1 MARIS
6 QRVHDNVHMFGD
18 LLGQTMKAQRGAEF
32 LEKVERIRTGAKS
45 ARRGSQEGRKQLE
58 ETLAGL
64 SEDELLPVARG
75 FNQFLNLANIAD
87 QYHLMRRRRDDDEP
101 AFENQMLAQVL
112 ERLKACNQCPDEL
125 ASVVAGLDIELVL
138 TAHPTEVSRR
148 TLIMKYDF
156 IAQQLAELDHAVL
169 PAAEREKHVETLR
182 SLVAEIWHTSEI
194 RSSQPTPQDEARWGF
209 AVIERSLWQAVPNV
223 LRHVDGVLREA
234 GAGALPLDAAPIRF
248 ASWMGG
254 DRDGNPNVT
263 AKVTRHVL
271 RIARWLAADLYL
283 RDVSQLTHELSML
296 EATPELLEA
305 AGKASNEPYRIV
317 LKRLR
322 ARLRHTRAELQNAIA
337 HDLPLPKDIIHD
349 RAELLDPLLLCYRS
363 LHECGMGLI
372 ADGDLLDTIRR
383 AATFG
388 LSLVRL
394 DIRQDS
400 SRHAEALDEITQWLG
415 LGSYLKW
422 SEERRQEFLLE
433 ELHSKRP
440 LLSRDFK
447 PSPDTK
453 EVLDTCGVIAR
464 APTESLGTYVISMAQ
479 AASDVLAVQLLL
491 KEAGVRRAMRV
502 APLFETLDDLGNA
515 AGVIQQLLELDD
527 YRQRLA
533 GPQEVMIGYSDSA
546 KDAGTTA
553 AAWAQYRAQEKL
565 VQVCQE
571 AGVELLLFHGRGG
584 TVGRGGGPAHEAI
597 LSQPPG
603 SVAGRF
609 RTTEQ
614 GEVIR
619 FKYGLPE
626 VAAQSLNLY
635 LAAVL
640 EATYLPPVAPKDEWR
655 KVMDRMAADGLAGYR
670 RVVREEPQFVDYFR
684 QATPEQELGRLPL
697 GSRPARR
704 RSGGIESLR
713 AIPWIFAWTQ
723 TRLMLPAWLGW
734 ETALEQAFARG
745 EEPIL
750 DEMRDQWPF
759 FRARI
764 DMLEMVLLK
773 ADSGIARLYD
783 ERLVEAELRPLGEQ
797 LFQRLK
803 QAVDNVLRLTGQ
815 EQLLERHPIA
825 RASISVRDTYLDPL
839 HLLQVEL
846 LARSREQ
853 GDQSPAIEQAMLVTV
868 AGIAAGLRNTG

>member
-32 LEKVERIRTGAKS
+32 LEKVELIRTGAKT

-75 FNQFLNLANIAD
+75 FSQFLNLANIAD

-125 ASVVAGLDIELVL
+125 AKVVAGLDIELVL

-169 PAAEREKHVETLR
+169 PAAEREKHVEKLR

-194 RSSQPTPQDEARWGF
+194 RSTQPTPQDEARWGF
-209 AVIERSLWQAVPNV
+209 AVIERSLWEAVPNV
-223 LRHVDGVLREA
+223 LRHVDGVLRDV
-234 GAGALPLDAAPIRF
+234 GAEPLPLDAAPIRF

-283 RDVSQLTHELSML
+283 RDISKLTHELSMQQ
-296 EATPELLEA
+296 ATPELLEA
-305 AGKASNEPYRIV
+305 AGQVSDEPYRVV

-322 ARLRHTRAELQNAIA
+322 ARLRYTRTELQTAIA
-337 HDLPLPKDIIHD
+337 KDLPLPQDIIHD

-363 LHECGMGLI
+363 LHACGMGQI

-400 SRHAEALDEITQWLG
+400 SRHAEAIDEITRWLG
-415 LGSYLKW
+415 LGSYLEW
-422 SEERRQEFLLE
+422 SEEQRQEFLLK

-440 LLSRDFK
+440 LLSRDFQA
-447 PSPDTK
+447 SPDTK

-502 APLFETLDDLGNA
+502 APLFETLDDLDNA
-515 AGVIQQLLELDD
+515 AGVIRQLLSLED
-527 YRQRLA
+527 YRKGLA

-553 AAWAQYRAQEKL
+553 AAWAQYRAQEQL

-571 AGVELLLFHGRGG
+571 ADVELLLFHGRGG

-626 VAAQSLNLY
+626 VAAQNLNLY

-655 KVMDRMAADGLAGYR
+655 AVMERMAADGLAGYR
-670 RVVREEPQFVDYFR
+670 QVVQEEPQFVEYFR

-734 ETALEQAFARG
+734 ESALDKAYARG
-745 EEPIL
+745 EEAVL

-783 ERLVEAELRPLGEQ
+783 ERLVESGLRPLGEQ
-797 LFQRLK
+797 LFQRLQ
-803 QAVDNVLRLTGQ
+803 QAVDNVLRLTAQ
-815 EQLLERHPIA
+815 EELFERHPIV

-853 GDQSPAIEQAMLVTV
+853 EELSPAIEQAMLVTV

>member
-18 LLGQTMKAQRGAEF
+18 LLGQTMKAERGEAF
-32 LEKVERIRTGAKS
+32 LHKVELIRTGAKA

-75 FNQFLNLANIAD
+75 FSQFLNLANIAD

-101 AFENQMLAQVL
+101 AFEDQMLTQVL
-112 ERLKACNQCPDEL
+112 ERLKACNQCPQAL
-125 ASVVAGLDIELVL
+125 TQVVAGLDIELVL

-148 TLIMKYDF
+148 TLIMKYDV
-156 IAQQLAELDHAVL
+156 IAQQLAELDHASL
-169 PAAEREKHVETLR
+169 PAAERERHVAKLR
-182 SLVAEIWHTSEI
+182 SLIAEVWHTSEI

-209 AVIERSLWQAVPNV
+209 AVIERSLWQAIPNV
-223 LRHVDGVLREA
+223 LRHVDEVLREQ
-234 GAGALPLDAAPIRF
+234 GAGPLPLDAAPIRF

-271 RIARWLAADLYL
+271 RMARWLAADLYL
-283 RDVSQLTHELSML
+283 RDISQLTHELSMQHGSD
-296 EATPELLEA
+296 ELA
-305 AGKASNEPYRIV
+305 AAVGTSSDEPYRVV

-322 ARLRHTRAELQNAIA
+322 TRLRHTRSELQNAIA
-337 HDLPLPKDIIHD
+337 HDLPLPQDIIHD
-349 RAELLDPLLLCYRS
+349 RAELLEPLLLCHRS
-363 LHECGMGLI
+363 LHACGMGLI

-383 AATFG
+383 VATFG

-400 SRHAEALDEITQWLG
+400 SRHAAAMDEITQWLG
-415 LGSYLKW
+415 LGSYLTW
-422 SEERRQEFLLE
+422 SEEQRQQFLLK

-440 LLSRDFK
+440 LLSRDFA
-447 PSPDTK
+447 PSADTR

-502 APLFETLDDLGNA
+502 APLFETLDDLDNA
-515 AGVIQQLLELDD
+515 AGVIRQLLALED
-527 YRQRLA
+527 YRARLA

-553 AAWAQYRAQEKL
+553 AAWAQYRAQEQL
-565 VQVCQE
+565 VQVCEE

-626 VAAQSLNLY
+626 VAAQNLNLY

-640 EATYLPPVAPKDEWR
+640 EATHLPPVAPKDEWR
-655 KVMDRMAADGLAGYR
+655 AVMERMAADGLQGYR
-670 RVVREEPQFVDYFR
+670 QVVREEPQFVDYFR

-734 ETALEQAFARG
+734 ESALEKAFARG
-745 EEPIL
+745 EEPVL

-783 ERLVEAELRPLGEQ
+783 ERLVEAQLRSLGEQ
-797 LFQRLK
+797 LFSRQQ
-803 QAVDNVLRLTGQ
+803 QAVENVLRLTGQ
-815 EQLLERHPIA
+815 EQLFERHPIV
-825 RASISVRDTYLDPL
+825 RASINVRDTYLDPL

-846 LARSREQ
+846 LSRSRGQTELC
-853 GDQSPAIEQAMLVTV
+853 PAIEQAMLVTV

>member
-18 LLGQTMKAQRGAEF
+18 LLGQTMKDQRGEGF

-75 FNQFLNLANIAD
+75 FSQFLNLANIAD

-101 AFENQMLAQVL
+101 AFEDQMLAQVL
-112 ERLKACNQCPDEL
+112 ERLKGCNQCPQQL
-125 ASVVAGLDIELVL
+125 AKAVAGLDIELVL

-156 IAQQLAELDHAVL
+156 IAQELAELDHAGL
-169 PAAEREKHVETLR
+169 PAAEREKHIQKLR
-182 SLVAEIWHTSEI
+182 SLIAEIWHTSEI

-209 AVIERSLWQAVPNV
+209 AVIERSLWEAIPNV
-223 LRHVDGVLREA
+223 LRHVDSVLREQ
-234 GAGALPLDAAPIRF
+234 GVGPLPLNAAPIRF

-271 RIARWLAADLYL
+271 RLARWLAADLYL
-283 RDVSQLTHELSML
+283 RDISQLTHELSMQR
-296 EATPELLEA
+296 ATPELLA
-305 AGKASNEPYRIV
+305 VVGQDSDEPYRV
-317 LKRLR
+317 LLKRLR
-322 ARLRHTRAELQNAIA
+322 ARLRHTRTELQNAIA
-337 HDLPLPKDIIHD
+337 QDLPLPQDIIHD
-349 RAELLDPLLLCYRS
+349 RAELLEPLLLCHRS
-363 LHECGMGLI
+363 LHECGMGMI

-400 SRHAEALDEITQWLG
+400 SRHAAAVNEITEWLG
-415 LGSYLKW
+415 LGSYLEW
-422 SEERRQEFLLE
+422 SEEQRQQFLLK
-433 ELHSKRP
+433 ELRNKRP
-440 LLSRDFK
+440 LLSRDFQA
-447 PSPDTK
+447 SADTR
-453 EVLDTCGVIAR
+453 EVLDTCAVIAR

-502 APLFETLDDLGNA
+502 APLFETLDDLDNA
-515 AGVIQQLLELDD
+515 AGVIRQLLSLDD
-527 YRQRLA
+527 YRERLA

-553 AAWAQYRAQEKL
+553 AAWAQYRAQEQL
-565 VQVCQE
+565 VQVCQQ

-626 VAAQSLNLY
+626 VAAQNLNLY

-640 EATYLPPVAPKDEWR
+640 EATHLPPVAPKDEWR
-655 KVMDRMAADGLAGYR
+655 AIMDRMADDGLQGYR
-670 RVVREEPQFVDYFR
+670 QVVREEPQFVDYFR

-734 ETALEQAFARG
+734 ESALEKAFARG
-745 EEPIL
+745 EEPLL

-783 ERLVEAELRPLGEQ
+783 ERLVEAGLRPLGEK
-797 LFQRLK
+797 LFQHL
-803 QAVDNVLRLTGQ
+803 QMAVDNVLRLTGQ
-815 EQLLERHPIA
+815 EQLFERHPVV
-825 RASISVRDTYLDPL
+825 RASISMRDTYLDPL

-846 LARSREQ
+846 LARSRQQAEL
-853 GDQSPAIEQAMLVTV
+853 SPAIEQAMLVTV

>member
-18 LLGQTMKAQRGAEF
+18 LLGQTMKDQRGEGF

-75 FNQFLNLANIAD
+75 FSQFLNLANIAD

-101 AFENQMLAQVL
+101 AFEDQMLAQVL
-112 ERLKACNQCPDEL
+112 ERLKGCNQCPQQL
-125 ASVVAGLDIELVL
+125 AKAVAGLDIELVL

-156 IAQQLAELDHAVL
+156 IAQELAELDHAGL
-169 PAAEREKHVETLR
+169 PAAEREKHIQKLR
-182 SLVAEIWHTSEI
+182 SLIAEIWHTSEI

-209 AVIERSLWQAVPNV
+209 AVIERSLWEAIPNV
-223 LRHVDGVLREA
+223 LRHVDSVLREQ
-234 GAGALPLDAAPIRF
+234 GAGPLPLNAAPIRF

-271 RIARWLAADLYL
+271 RLARWLAADLYL
-283 RDVSQLTHELSML
+283 RDISQLTHELSMQR
-296 EATPELLEA
+296 ATPELLA
-305 AGKASNEPYRIV
+305 VVGQDSDEPYRV
-317 LKRLR
+317 LLKRLR
-322 ARLRHTRAELQNAIA
+322 ARLRHTRTELQNAIA
-337 HDLPLPKDIIHD
+337 QDLPLPQDIIHD
-349 RAELLDPLLLCYRS
+349 RAELLEPLLLCHRS
-363 LHECGMGLI
+363 LHECGMGMI

-400 SRHAEALDEITQWLG
+400 SRHAAAVNEITEWLG
-415 LGSYLKW
+415 LGSYLEW
-422 SEERRQEFLLE
+422 SEEQRQQFLLK
-433 ELHSKRP
+433 ELRNKRP
-440 LLSRDFK
+440 LLSRDFQA
-447 PSPDTK
+447 SADTR
-453 EVLDTCGVIAR
+453 EVLDTCAVIAR

-502 APLFETLDDLGNA
+502 APLFETLDDLDNA
-515 AGVIQQLLELDD
+515 AGVIRQLLSLDD
-527 YRQRLA
+527 YRERLA

-553 AAWAQYRAQEKL
+553 AAWAQYRAQEQL
-565 VQVCQE
+565 VQVCQQ

-626 VAAQSLNLY
+626 VAAQNLNLY

-640 EATYLPPVAPKDEWR
+640 EATHLPPVAPKDEWR
-655 KVMDRMAADGLAGYR
+655 AIMDRMADDGLQGYR
-670 RVVREEPQFVDYFR
+670 QVVREEPQFVDYFR

-734 ETALEQAFARG
+734 ESALEKAFARG
-745 EEPIL
+745 EEPLL

-783 ERLVEAELRPLGEQ
+783 ERLVEAGLRPLGEK
-797 LFQRLK
+797 LFQHL
-803 QAVDNVLRLTGQ
+803 QMAVDNVLRLTGQ
-815 EQLLERHPIA
+815 EQLFERHPVV
-825 RASISVRDTYLDPL
+825 RASISMRDTYLDPL

-853 GDQSPAIEQAMLVTV
+853 AELSPAIEQAMLVTV